1 MPRLFRSELNNR
13 ETLTSIDNRGC
24 NVVITWH
31 GRDIRG
37 AGGAQS
43 WYSRMGRVPIVN
55 GSRVLLV
62 PTALPHS
69 HYQTKT
75 HPTQQRQSP
84 DCAKIIPRLNRIVLR
99 RTRLHRDSPV
109 RAT

>member
-43 WYSRMGRVPIVN
+43 
-55 GSRVLLV
+55 
-62 PTALPHS
+62 
-69 HYQTKT
+69 
-75 HPTQQRQSP
+75 
-84 DCAKIIPRLNRIVLR
+84 
-99 RTRLHRDSPV
+99 
-109 RAT
+109 